1 MIKNVDFKRISLLK
15 VGQIRNKCDFLIKNS
30 IKTGVYEILLA
41 DEKCISEIKKITDFD
56 SKAHFIASKGEIL
69 SVFLSKLHKYCFGFN
84 LWQEIKFIVKS
95 ASERKQ
101 NNVRLKYSHEAE
113 KCLLNIRS
121 LGEITNR
128 GIDHIKDVANTA
140 ALIDQSDVIEFSHV
154 VEAAECRLFDRNS
167 WLSAYND
174 KSIPEYNR
182 DNGAILEPWINTV
195 NIP

>member
-1 MIKNVDFKRISLLK
+1 M
-15 VGQIRNKCDFLIKNS
+15 
-30 IKTGVYEILLA
+30 
-41 DEKCISEIKKITDFD
+41 
-56 SKAHFIASKGEIL
+56 
-69 SVFLSKLHKYCFGFN
+69 
-84 LWQEIKFIVKS
+84 
-95 ASERKQ
+95 
-101 NNVRLKYSHEAE
+101 RLKYSHEAE

-140 ALIDQSDVIEFSHV
+140 VLLDQSDVIEFSHV

-167 WLSAYND
+167 WLSAYKD
-174 KSIPEYNR
+174 ESIPEYNR